1 MAKALIG
8 FELPAFLLLA
18 FVVPHTVKT
27 PRCLSELIMKLK
39 VISHSYKPK
48 ICVFVCLYVCI
59 HGLHIF
65 VYAYIPKCTHVYAY
79 IHIILAEYTEHNY
92 KFTYYACNM
101 CNSIYR
107 KHAQSHY
114 PVITSTLNLLDIKNK
129 TMWCLGNTKAEI
141 PTPFPVVYIT

>member
-18 FVVPHTVKT
+18 FVVHHTVKA

-39 VISHSYKPK
+39 VISHSYKLK
-48 ICVFVCLYVCI
+48 ICVCVSVCICIYIHIYI

-79 IHIILAEYTEHNY
+79 IYIILAEYTEHNY

-107 KHAQSHY
+107 KHAQSRY

-129 TMWCLGNTKAEI
+129 TM
-141 PTPFPVVYIT
+141 